1 MSARELFDAAYE
13 LGQIPVRNAPDTR
26 SMPSASCSNQ
36 PALNG
41 CSRRLR
47 SSAALRSTYDEA
59 FHLLGS
65 GILLQ
70 SMPARARP
78 GIFG

>member
-13 LGQIPVRNAPDTR
+13 LGQIQVRNAPDTR

-47 SSAALRSTYDEA
+47 SSAALRRQQA

-65 GILLQ
+65 GILLLIDAR
-70 SMPARARP
+70 PRARP